1 MTRPGDTPID
11 LGPGRQGAGTPAY
24 LSRAFGLTIRSD
36 FPIEELPSAEGAPQ
50 NLVDLDIRRDDGLQA
65 PEADGEPAAFRLRR
79 PDGPPVDD
87 LWWREVGAFRIIG
100 ADRITYRPNPG
111 VGPDLLTLPL
121 LGTVMAAVLHHRG
134 HMVLHGSAVEIDG
147 RAVVFVGDKGA
158 GKSTTAASLVASG
171 RRILTDDVVALARA
185 PDGGLMLLPGYGQVK
200 LTQTATEAIALP
212 GGRVL
217 DRPYAG
223 YTKHRHVLGGDFDS
237 RPVGVSDIL
246 VLDRGN
252 EMRVEA
258 LTGHRAIT
266 ALMRYAY
273 LTRFGAQLFSGE
285 EARRFL
291 AWCGD
296 VARTVTVGR
305 LEVPARLDA
314 LARLDDY
321 LSMRRPASP
330 DPAG

>member
-11 LGPGRQGAGTPAY
+11 IGPGLQGAGAY
-24 LSRAFGLTIRSD
+24 AHLSTAFGLTIRSD
-36 FPIEELPSAEGAPQ
+36 FPIEELPCHAGEPQ
-50 NLVDLDIRRDDGLQA
+50 GPIDLDIRRDDGLDA
-65 PEADGEPAAFRLRR
+65 PQADGEPAAFSLRR
-79 PDGPPVDD
+79 PGGPPVDD
-87 LWWREVGAFRIIG
+87 LWWREVGAFRIFG
-100 ADRITYRPNPG
+100 VDRIAYRPNSG

-134 HMVLHGSAVEIDG
+134 HMVLHGSAVEING

-158 GKSTTAASLVASG
+158 GKSTTAASLVSSG
-171 RRILTDDVVALARA
+171 RRILTDDVVALERA
-185 PDGGLMLLPGYGQVK
+185 PDGGLVLLPGYGQVK

-223 YTKHRHVLGGDFDS
+223 YAKHRHVLGGEFDT
-237 RPVGVSDIL
+237 RPIGVSDIL

-296 VARTVTVGR
+296 VARTVCVGR
-305 LEVPARLDA
+305 LEVPSRLDA
-314 LARLDDY
+314 LAGLDDY
-321 LSMRRPASP
+321 LSTRRAAAP